1 MLKGKAKIIVLCG
14 VAAVIIGTAVLTTS
28 AVTNNLQKEKKN
40 DFVPAVIS
48 LAVVENNDDNSEP
61 EKKSKLEW
69 KETVGEDKYTAEKKV
84 EIVNL
89 NNENVNNTSAYIR
102 VCINP
107 RWTAEVTVN
116 AGTAEESKVM
126 VDADMPLDDFGALT
140 AIEINQESN
149 SYTMGNVTFHLANDW
164 SDNWFYNSK
173 DGYFYCKKVIAF
185 GKKTPELLDSVT
197 ISSDTKKQLDSLG
210 AKLTV
215 DVLADG
221 IQSEGKAANTMWT
234 NIKINADGELE
245 KKE

>member
-48 LAVVENNDDNSEP
+48 LAVVENNEENSDSEL
-61 EKKSKLEW
+61 KKPLEW
-69 KETVGEDKYTAEKKV
+69 KSDNENYKADKKV
-84 EIVNL
+84 EIANL
-89 NNENVNNTSAYIR
+89 NNKDENNTSAYIR

-149 SYTMGNVTFHLANDW
+149 SYKMGDVTFNLADNW
-164 SDNWFYNSK
+164 SENWFYNSK

-185 GKKTPELLDSVT
+185 GDKTPELLASVM
-197 ISSDTKKQLDSLG
+197 ISSKTKEKLDSLG

-215 DVLADG
+215 DILADG

-234 NIKINADGELE
+234 NVKINSDRKLE

>member
-1 MLKGKAKIIVLCG
+1 MLNGKAKIIVLCG

-28 AVTNNLQKEKKN
+28 AVTDNLHKEKKN

-61 EKKSKLEW
+61 EKKSELEW

-84 EIVNL
+84 EIANL
-89 NNENVNNTSAYIR
+89 NNEKENNTSAYIR

-107 RWTAEVTVN
+107 RWTAEVTVAKRTGN
-116 AGTAEESKVM
+116 ERKVSI
-126 VDADMPLDDFGALT
+126 DTDLPLTNFGALT
-140 AIEINQESN
+140 GIKIESN
-149 SYTMGNVTFHLANDW
+149 SYKMGDVTFNLADNW
-164 SDNWFYNSK
+164 RENWFYNSK

-185 GKKTPELLDSVT
+185 GDKTPELLASVM
-197 ISSDTKKQLDSLG
+197 ISSKTKEKLDSLG

-215 DVLADG
+215 DILADG
-221 IQSEGKAANTMWT
+221 IQSEGKAAAKMWE

>member
-69 KETVGEDKYTAEKKV
+69 KETVGEDKYTADKKV

-107 RWTAEVTVN
+107 RWTSEVTVDE
-116 AGTAEESKVM
+116 GTENESTVSI
-126 VDADMPLDDFGALT
+126 DTDLPLTNFGALT
-140 AIEINQESN
+140 GINIESN
-149 SYTMGNVTFHLANDW
+149 SYTMGDVTFHLANDW

-197 ISSDTKKQLDSLG
+197 ISSDTKEQLDSLG

-215 DVLADG
+215 DILADG

>member
-107 RWTAEVTVN
+107 RWTSEVTVDE
-116 AGTAEESKVM
+116 GTENESTVSI
-126 VDADMPLDDFGALT
+126 DTDLPLTNFGALT
-140 AIEINQESN
+140 GINIESN

-185 GKKTPELLDSVT
+185 GDKTPELLASVM
-197 ISSDTKKQLDSLG
+197 ISSKTKEKLDSLG

-215 DVLADG
+215 DILADG
-221 IQSEGKAANTMWT
+221 IQSEGKAADTMWT
-234 NIKINADGELE
+234 NIKINSDGELE
-245 KKE
+245 MK